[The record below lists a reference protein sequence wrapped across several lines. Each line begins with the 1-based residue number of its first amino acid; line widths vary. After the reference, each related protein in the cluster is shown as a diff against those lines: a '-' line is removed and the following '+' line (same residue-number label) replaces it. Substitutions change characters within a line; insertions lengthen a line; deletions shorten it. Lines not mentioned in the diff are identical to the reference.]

1 VKKKKKVLGA
11 PSEFS
16 KEYSFTNALKKGD
29 IFTRLSML
37 VMGAG
42 NIARGQV
49 VKGLLFLGIEVAYL
63 YYMITVGFGC
73 LAELPS
79 LGSKKVEKV
88 YNPVLDLYEYS
99 QDYDQ
104 SMLILLYG
112 VATIII
118 SLLFICFLRGAV
130 KSAYEAQVAHSK
142 GRHVN
147 SFWEDIKSLFNENL
161 HKLLLTL
168 PILGVVVFTIT
179 PLIYMICLA
188 FTDYDRDIR
197 LSFNPETFHLFDW
210 VGFDAFK
217 DVLSMDGE
225 IGKQFWSVLG
235 WTLIWA
241 VLATFLNY
249 ILGMILAIIINRKGT
264 RLKGMWRFL
273 FILSIAIPQ
282 FISLM
287 LMSKLLG
294 YPGPLNGVL
303 LENDIIDTAI
313 PFFTNPTYARITVV
327 VVNLWVGIPY
337 TMLQVTGILQNIP
350 ADLYEAAKVDGANA
364 VTQFF
369 KITLPYMLFV
379 TGPYLVTTFTGNV
392 NNFNVIFLLT
402 GGGPY
407 EKLDY
412 TAGQTDLLV
421 TWLYK
426 LTIDKKIYNTGAVIG
441 IMTFVVLSIVSI
453 VTYRNTGSYK
463 DEEGFQ

>member
-1 VKKKKKVLGA
+1 MKKKKKVLGA

-29 IFTRLSML
+29 IFTKMSLL
-37 VMGAG
+37 IMGAG

-49 VKGLLFLGIEVAYL
+49 IKGLLFLAMEVAFV
-63 YYMITVGFGC
+63 YYMVTAGIGC
-73 LAELPS
+73 IAALPS
-79 LGSKKVEKV
+79 LGDKKLEKV
-88 YNPVLDLYEYS
+88 YNPILDLYEYA
-99 QDYDQ
+99 QDYDR
-104 SMLILLYG
+104 SILILLYG
-112 VATIII
+112 VATIM
-118 SLLFICFLRGAV
+118 ICLIFVCFWRGAV

-147 SFWEDIKSLFNENL
+147 SIIDDIRALFNENL
-161 HKLLLTL
+161 HKLLLTF
-168 PILGVVVFTIT
+168 PILGVLVFTIT
-179 PLIYMICLA
+179 PLIYMICMA
-188 FTDYDRDIR
+188 FTNYDRNTA
-197 LSFNPETFHLFDW
+197 LSFDTETYHLFDW
-210 VGFDAFK
+210 IGLDAFA
-217 DVLSMDGE
+217 DVLSLNGD

-249 ILGMILAIIINRKGT
+249 ILGMILAIVINRKGT
-264 RLKGMWRFL
+264 RFKGMWRFL

-294 YPGPLNGVL
+294 NPGPLNGVL
-303 LENDIIDTAI
+303 QQLGIIDSPI
-313 PFFTNPTYARITVV
+313 PFFNNPMYARITVV

-379 TGPYLVTTFTGNV
+379 TAPYLVTTFTGNV
-392 NNFNVIFLLT
+392 NNFNVIYLLT
-402 GGGPY
+402 GGGPSTN
-407 EKLDY
+407 LAH
-412 TAGQTDLLV
+412 TAGATDLLV

-426 LTIDKKIYNTGAVIG
+426 LTIDKQIYNTGAVIG
-441 IMTFVVLSIVSI
+441 IMTFVVLSIVSL

-463 DEEGFQ
+463 NEEGFQ